1 MKASENIMKAHIT
14 ASLISDPYTS
24 PTAALK
30 VLRDHYEILEHTERF
45 IKLSTDLNAAS
56 ELKTGDNLRKLLD
69 LLPQRVRMVD
79 PNLGVAETDA
89 ERTFNQYVSIK
100 KWVTDNQKLLV
111 LQSTK
116 LEDKA
121 ETQVAMITNVDK
133 QSEGSQRNTKN
144 NGQFNKGNN
153 NRRQNGWNNRQ
164 QGNNQ
169 DQYTGQPVTSCGLC
183 SLIKENDVS
192 QEYVKRDFKD
202 VHWRVTD

>member
-133 QSEGSQRNTKN
+133 QSEGLQRNTKS
-144 NGQFNKGNN
+144 NGEFNK
-153 NRRQNGWNNRQ
+153 
-164 QGNNQ
+164 
-169 DQYTGQPVTSCGLC
+169 
-183 SLIKENDVS
+183 IKD
-192 QEYVKRDFKD
+192 
-202 VHWRVTD
+202 